1 MESFTCYFN
10 PGIVIHSTRLIL
22 NSDYFA
28 IDLNRIFLAQA
39 HNLEVAFVE
48 IVDNQGML
56 LGHLFVMLHVDIHLP
71 LIFLVKWGDF
81 SPDDHVG
88 FLHVVVLII
97 GLQDGETRILEL
109 GRIPEFYVIVAEF
122 VEPHLVYVDLESSIK
137 LCLKLV
143 VPGAFTG
150 LNFIWEIFVEEL
162 IFVFQT
168 FLNARILL
176 QVLIADTA
184 RIDDV
189 WTNPCHALTI
199 LVDLDHL

>member
-10 PGIVIHSTRLIL
+10 PGIIIHCTRLIL

-122 VEPHLVYVDLESSIK
+122 VEPHLVYVDLESSVK